1 MSPAARRVSTNWFWV
16 AVAVSLVA
24 SLTPWADLLL
34 YPFKLFT
41 TWIHECGH
49 AVAAV
54 LVGGRVMSITIQPD
68 TSGLTQSLVPSTR
81 FARGVVASAG
91 YLGAAMVGCL
101 LMAATRVE
109 KWAHVILLGVGV
121 CMLVTVLLW
130 MRNLFGVAAVVAW
143 GVTLIAMARRRKMA
157 NAVTFLLS
165 LLAIQVALNSVYDIR
180 VLFLIDG
187 GPSDAA
193 TMARLFLA
201 PAWMWATLWMVISIA
216 MLCATIWSTRG
227 RGAGGFGRMGRL

>member
-1 MSPAARRVSTNWFWV
+1 MSPARRVSTNWFWV

-24 SLTPWADLLL
+24 SLTPWADILL

-41 TWIHECGH
+41 TWVHECGH

-81 FARGVVASAG
+81 LARGFVASAG

-109 KWAHVILLGVGV
+109 KWAHIILLGVGV

-143 GVTLIAMARRRKMA
+143 GVDAHHAGAAARHGERR
-157 NAVTFLLS
+157 
-165 LLAIQVALNSVYDIR
+165 AIPPQPARDP
-180 VLFLIDG
+180 G
-187 GPSDAA
+187 GAQL
-193 TMARLFLA
+193 RLRHSR
-201 PAWMWATLWMVISIA
+201 PVPD
-216 MLCATIWSTRG
+216 
-227 RGAGGFGRMGRL
+227 